1 MKGNYKYVFN
11 GIPYLKKH
19 WGQLTFIL
27 FMSILTISLSLVPI
41 ELFKRL
47 IDVAIPTK
55 DLQMVLTIVGVV
67 FAIQLILLAINYFQD
82 IIMTKMN
89 LKITR
94 MIQTD
99 FFSGL
104 LWLAPRQR
112 ARFKQGQ
119 LMERMIDD
127 TEEVVDSTFDL
138 ILSPILDIIS
148 LLIVLIYMF
157 IVSPHLTFVALA
169 FVPVFI
175 LMTLPVNR
183 LIRKRYTAVKKKYAE
198 IYSIVQERL
207 SQMNQ
212 TIKLKKT
219 EQETAYLN
227 KHLKNCYEV
236 EYDYE
241 KFSAKLGSVISLISG
256 IAPYVILIY
265 AAYEIILGRFQI
277 GTLIAFSM
285 LIPRFFGPIQELVG
299 KEFEFQTLE
308 VTAKRVFEVFKKK
321 KEPK

>member
-1 MKGNYKYVFN
+1 MKKRYKHVFR
-11 GIPYLKKH
+11 GVSYLKKH
-19 WGQLTFIL
+19 WGKLIFVL
-27 FMSILTISLSLVPI
+27 LMSVVTISLSLIPI

-55 DLQMVLTIVGVV
+55 DLHLVLIIVGAV
-67 FAIQLILLAINYFQD
+67 FAIHLVLLLVNYFQD

-94 MIQTD
+94 KIQID

-104 LWLAPRQR
+104 LWLNPQKR

-127 TEEVVDSTFDL
+127 AGEVVDSTFDL
-138 ILSPILDIIS
+138 ILSPILDVVS
-148 LLIVLIYMF
+148 LLIVLVYMF
-157 IVSPHLTFVALA
+157 IVSPSLTFVALA
-169 FVPVFI
+169 FVPVFV

-183 LIRKRYTAVKKKYAE
+183 LIRKKYTAVKKKYAE

-207 SQMNQ
+207 NKMNQ
-212 TIKLKKT
+212 TIKSKKT
-219 EQETAYLN
+219 KQETAYLDN
-227 KHLKNCYEV
+227 HLKNCYDI
-236 EYDYE
+236 EYNYE
-241 KFSAKLGSVISLISG
+241 KFSAKLGSVISLISDT
-256 IAPYVILIY
+256 APYVILIY
-265 AAYEIILGRFQI
+265 AAYEIIEGRFQI

-299 KEFEFQTLE
+299 KELEFQTLE
-308 VTAKRVFEVFKKK
+308 VTAERVFGILGKKNK
-321 KEPK
+321 